1 MCSICTVRF
10 KMAKCANCIFLLHR
24 RTAQRRVYLGYNEST
39 ELIMSLVLR
48 ELNFFLKNPS
58 YTILSNFISNIFF
71 GGGGSV
77 GGSVS
82 PWPLTL
88 PQWIC
93 SIKPKYALSIQG
105 IGFSYLHWKHK
116 QSSCRPN
123 CKATAFNALQTSCN
137 RVLRSST
144 TIRNPSGNA
153 CCWNSLDDKALSW
166 TMVHKT
172 DMDSYP
178 NTRTQHVFLCQ
189 DTSSWSKYLRAWCCG
204 WILTWFQHLH
214 RGDET
219 PPAPDKHK
227 ILIGSQGTLLWL
239 VTSPVGFDVY
249 RMKCSFLSRTHTH
262 TPFHC
267 S

>member
-1 MCSICTVRF
+1 
-10 KMAKCANCIFLLHR
+10 
-24 RTAQRRVYLGYNEST
+24 
-39 ELIMSLVLR
+39 
-48 ELNFFLKNPS
+48 
-58 YTILSNFISNIFF
+58 
-71 GGGGSV
+71 
-77 GGSVS
+77 
-82 PWPLTL
+82 
-88 PQWIC
+88 
-93 SIKPKYALSIQG
+93 
-105 IGFSYLHWKHK
+105 
-116 QSSCRPN
+116 
-123 CKATAFNALQTSCN
+123 
-137 RVLRSST
+137 
-144 TIRNPSGNA
+144 
-153 CCWNSLDDKALSW
+153 
-166 TMVHKT
+166 MVHKT

-262 TPFHC
+262 TVSLLLKNLFGTPENNNNKTLLMATKSSLQPFHHQLIWRWANWIVEGLKEMTIKYKSPAPYQTVYQKFGLGC
-267 S
+267 CGWLPKHLIDHDDWYYPIDHIDFITLIDWDSGVRLISFITLIDLCQDLSTAKIGRDVLQGCPWRFLALRLSLSSVVSGVTSPMHNPLIVGMGVWGVMWV